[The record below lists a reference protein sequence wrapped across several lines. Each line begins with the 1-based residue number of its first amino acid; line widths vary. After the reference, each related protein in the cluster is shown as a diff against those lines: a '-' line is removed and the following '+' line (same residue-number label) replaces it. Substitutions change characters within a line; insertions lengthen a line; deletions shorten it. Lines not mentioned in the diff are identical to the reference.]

1 MMNSLENLNE
11 LLEKAHDDGYC
22 WTAFD
27 SLARVIEV
35 YVNRLDKYKYV
46 VSYKV
51 LCTGA
56 EYTRTFKTIV
66 DVKRYI
72 LDEFRFEE

>member
-1 MMNSLENLNE
+1 MNSLENLKE
-11 LLEKAHDDGYC
+11 LLERAHNDGYC
-22 WTAFD
+22 WAAFD
-27 SLARVIEV
+27 SLAGVVEV
-35 YVNRLDKYKYV
+35 HVNRLDKYKYA

-66 DVKRYI
+66 DVKRDI
-72 LDEFRFEE
+72 LNEFLFEE